1 MARLSVVDLA
11 RAGFNEDQ
19 ILGFIED
26 QRKSLKAAGFSDLE
40 INDHF
45 GIKQTNSSAIKPE
58 HLSSP
63 VENIYMQHNELGK
76 MDNVTKQNNE
86 EKILDDKDLEN
97 KADFANKKLFKEFSE
112 EDKKSIFQMAMSSM
126 GMFQGDEE
134 GRIGFMDSWL
144 SNNYPNLDVT
154 NLNEIN
160 DISIL
165 ESAINDNYEK
175 GKDDV
180 NWKRANQKNRW
191 FIQKYQMD
199 KKIKEKE

>member
-45 GIKQTNSSAIKPE
+45 GLKQTNSVAIKPE

-97 KADFANKKLFKEFSE
+97 KADFANKKLFKGFSE
-112 EDKKSIFQMAMSSM
+112 EDRQSIFQMAMSSM

-199 KKIKEKE
+199 KKIKEY